1 MRYAISIF
9 LITTLLLV
17 GTAPAADEST
27 ARNAPL
33 DQAID
38 KALVFLQNNQ
48 RDDGSWMSQG
58 RSSPAITALSV
69 MAFMAAGQVPGEGRY
84 GATIEKGIRW
94 VLKNQTE
101 TGLIGI
107 PGGHEMYHHGIC
119 TLMLAEVAGMTQGDL
134 AKEVRSKLVKAVK
147 LTLKAQ
153 RVNGVHKGGWHYW
166 AHQTESSDM
175 SLTGWQILSLRAAK
189 NVGCDVPSEAIDR
202 AVAYVKN
209 AYVPDRFNQAGAGFR
224 YSPDRSAPNTPCTGT
239 GILALE
245 VCGKDLHR
253 SEPALRGGAY
263 ILRNPPRWG
272 QSEFFFYGIYYCSQA
287 SFQLGEN
294 YWKAF
299 REHMH
304 EVLLSRQE
312 SNGSWV
318 NNRADGAYGAAYST
332 SMCVLALAVEYRYL
346 PIYQRGEEPTDPDK

>member
-1 MRYAISIF
+1 MRLTISIV
-9 LITTLLLV
+9 LIAALV
-17 GTAPAADEST
+17 LAHPLAADEAT
-27 ARNAPL
+27 AGDAAL
-33 DQAID
+33 DRAID
-38 KALVFLQNNQ
+38 KALVFLQNSQNA
-48 RDDGSWMSQG
+48 DGSWMAQG

-84 GATIEKGIRW
+84 GETIEKGIRW
-94 VLKNQTE
+94 VLKTQTE
-101 TGLIGI
+101 TGLIGV

-119 TLMLAEVAGMTQGDL
+119 TLMLAEVSGMTQGDL

-153 RVNGVHKGGWHYW
+153 RTVEPNKGGWHYW
-166 AHQTESSDM
+166 AHQTQSSDM
-175 SLTGWQILSLRAAK
+175 SVTGWQILSLRAAK

-224 YSPDRSAPNTPCTGT
+224 YSPDRSAPNTACTGT

-287 SFQLGEN
+287 SFQLGDN
-294 YWKAF
+294 YWKVF
-299 REHMH
+299 RQHMH
-304 EVLLSRQE
+304 ETLLSRQE
-312 SNGSWV
+312 SNGSWA
-318 NNRADGAYGAAYST
+318 NNRADGAYGPVYAT
-332 SMCVLALAVEYRYL
+332 SMCVLALAVEYRFL
-346 PIYQRGEEPTDPDK
+346 PIYQRGEEPTDTDK